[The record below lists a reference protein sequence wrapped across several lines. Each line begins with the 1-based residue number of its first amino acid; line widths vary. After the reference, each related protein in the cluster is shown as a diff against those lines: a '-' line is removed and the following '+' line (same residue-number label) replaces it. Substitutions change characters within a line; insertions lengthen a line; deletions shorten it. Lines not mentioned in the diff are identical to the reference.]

1 MTEERLKAL
10 KGRVH
15 IKAWQKQSDGS
26 EKLIKDTIF
35 DNLIVN
41 VGKDSILR
49 TLGNLSCGGT
59 AGAIGVGDSTQ
70 AAALGDTDMVASSNK
85 FWKEIVAADKTYVR
99 PTLFLTTDFGFSQ
112 ANFTW
117 NEIGLCDTQGSPGD
131 SPAEGSKLWARQI
144 DGSPLVKDV
153 SKRAIIEWQLTL

>member
-49 TLGNLSCGGT
+49 TIGNLASGGK
-59 AGAIGVGDSTQ
+59 AGAIGIGDSTQ
-70 AAALGDTDMVASSNK
+70 AAALSDTDMIAASNK
-85 FWKEIVAADKTYVR
+85 YWKAIAVADKTYVR

-117 NEIGLCDTQGSPGD
+117 NEIGLCDDQAAD
-131 SPAEGSKLWARQI
+131 PASGALLWARQI
-144 DGSPLVKDV
+144 DGTPLVKDV